1 MSESILKIIFQ
12 GESEN
17 LDKKLKEVGGK
28 LDKFNKKASALGK
41 SLSTKLTLPLAIA
54 GGAAI
59 KLASDF
65 QESLNKVDVAFG
77 SSQQAVR
84 DFAQTSLKQF
94 GIAEGSALDMAA
106 LFGDMATSMGLSQKA
121 AASMSTQLVGLAGD
135 LASFKNIDI
144 EQATTALAGVF
155 TGETESLKRLGIV
168 MTEVNLQQFAME
180 KGLNKSVKKMT
191 QAEKV
196 ALRYEFIMSK
206 TANAQGDFARTGG
219 GAANQMRIFQESL
232 KELGVSFGQILL
244 PAFTKLVTKLNDII
258 QGFNETSP
266 EVKGFITLVGL
277 LAGAVGPLL
286 IAIPK
291 VTSAFKLLTLA
302 MKANPII
309 AVASALAAVATSIY
323 SIAKA
328 KKEAKLDEFNE
339 SLEGLSRE
347 DTLARLRE
355 LNKQLR
361 ENNKLIHGFSTA
373 GEKHVAKKENESLGE
388 QIKLLHQRLLVL
400 RKDADLKRIANN
412 DSKKSQTLGNLGLN
426 QDTVLQEQIDQERIK
441 TNRRNFLDDVF
452 AITDKGQSALEH
464 RFNQNAERLKQ
475 PLAKSQSALFMFN
488 KRLKEEMDKSQ
499 EIANASGAII
509 TGGFQQLA
517 EGIGFALGEAIS
529 SGGNLASALATVLLQ
544 TLGSMAIQLGQL
556 AIKIG
561 IAMAS
566 IKMSFKNPFTA
577 IAAGIALI
585 AVGKMIQSAA
595 SVVGGGDVKK
605 FAKGGIVSTPTLG
618 LMGEYPGAR
627 SNPEVIAPLDKLQGM
642 IANTGGSRVEVGGQF
657 TLKGQDLVV
666 ALQRADRNRQRI
678 K

>member
-17 LDKKLKEVGGK
+17 LDKKLKEVGSK

-77 SSQQAVR
+77 NSSNEVK
-84 DFAQTSLKQF
+84 DFAKTTLEQF

-121 AASMSTQLVGLAGD
+121 AVGMSKQLVGLAGD

-180 KGLNKSVKKMT
+180 KGLDKSVKKMT

-196 ALRYEFIMSK
+196 ALRYEFIMAK
-206 TANAQGDFARTGG
+206 TVNAQGDFARTSE

-232 KELGVSFGQILL
+232 KELGVSFGEVLL
-244 PAFTKLVTKLNDII
+244 PAFTKMVNKLNDILKSL
-258 QGFNETSP
+258 NNLSP
-266 EVKGFITLVGL
+266 EMKGFIVVIGGL
-277 LAGAVGPLL
+277 AAAIGPLL
-286 IAIPK
+286 LAIPTLTK
-291 VTSAFKLLTLA
+291 SFRILTLA

-328 KKEAKLDEFNE
+328 KKEAKLDKFDE
-339 SLEGLSRE
+339 SLQGLSIDE
-347 DTLARLRE
+347 TLSKYRE
-355 LNKQLR
+355 LNKKIA
-361 ENNKLIHGFSTA
+361 ENNVLIYGSA
-373 GEKHVAKKENESLGE
+373 KIAEKSQAKKENKLLGE
-388 QIKLLHQRLLVL
+388 QVKILQQR
-400 RKDADLKRIANN
+400 IN
-412 DSKKSQTLGNLGLN
+412 T
-426 QDTVLQEQIDQERIK
+426 
-441 TNRRNFLDDVF
+441 
-452 AITDKGQSALEH
+452 
-464 RFNQNAERLKQ
+464 
-475 PLAKSQSALFMFN
+475 
-488 KRLKEEMDKSQ
+488 LKEEAEQRKIIEDELKKNNQTTETASKRQ
-499 EIANASGAII
+499 KVFTVNTIEAGTALKELGVIGQIVGTTLNETLEEPLQKVTQFGNAMTFLGEEMMFAFTSAFESMLNGESFIKTLGQAILGLIKKLVAAALAAAALSFILGGLGIGKGLGGNFGEKFGTIFGKI
-509 TGGFQQLA
+509 TG
-517 EGIGFALGEAIS
+517 
-529 SGGNLASALATVLLQ
+529 
-544 TLGSMAIQLGQL
+544 
-556 AIKIG
+556 
-561 IAMAS
+561 
-566 IKMSFKNPFTA
+566 
-577 IAAGIALI
+577 
-585 AVGKMIQSAA
+585 
-595 SVVGGGDVKK
+595 

-666 ALQRADRNRQRI
+666 ALQRANTNRDRL

>member
-17 LDKKLKEVGGK
+17 LDKKLKEVGSK

-77 SSQQAVR
+77 NSSNEVK
-84 DFAQTSLKQF
+84 DFAKTTLEQF

-121 AASMSTQLVGLAGD
+121 AVGMSKQLVGLAGD

-180 KGLNKSVKKMT
+180 KGLDKSVKTMT

-196 ALRYEFIMSK
+196 ALRYEFIMAK
-206 TANAQGDFARTGG
+206 TENSQGDFARTSE

-232 KELGVSFGQILL
+232 KELGVSFGEVLL
-244 PAFTKLVTKLNDII
+244 PAFTKMITKLNDILKSL
-258 QGFNETSP
+258 NKLSP
-266 EVKGFITLVGL
+266 EMKGFIVVIGGL
-277 LAGAVGPLL
+277 AAAIGPLL
-286 IAIPK
+286 LALPTLTKSFRI
-291 VTSAFKLLTLA
+291 LTLA

-328 KKEAKLDEFNE
+328 KKEARLDKFDESLQGLSLDET
-339 SLEGLSRE
+339 LSKY
-347 DTLARLRE
+347 RE
-355 LNKQLR
+355 LNKKIA
-361 ENNKLIHGFSTA
+361 ENNVLIYGA
-373 GEKHVAKKENESLGE
+373 AKIAEKSQAKKENKLLGE
-388 QIKLLHQRLLVL
+388 QVKILQQRINAL
-400 RKDADLKRIANN
+400 KDEAEQRRIVNEQL
-412 DSKKSQTLGNLGLN
+412 KKSKTLINETTKEQIKSVDAISKGTKEYHLYNIETHKFVKISENIGVKLGELGSSFEVLGNILTDTAQLPVKNMNDQFKLMDEIMKTIGTETAFMLRDSFAAMLDGESFIKTLGNAVVGLMKQLVAAALAAAVLSAILGGL
-426 QDTVLQEQIDQERIK
+426 
-441 TNRRNFLDDVF
+441 
-452 AITDKGQSALEH
+452 
-464 RFNQNAERLKQ
+464 
-475 PLAKSQSALFMFN
+475 
-488 KRLKEEMDKSQ
+488 
-499 EIANASGAII
+499 
-509 TGGFQQLA
+509 
-517 EGIGFALGEAIS
+517 GIGKGFKGFGANFGKIF
-529 SGGNLASALATVLLQ
+529 
-544 TLGSMAIQLGQL
+544 GQL
-556 AIKIG
+556 TNIKP
-561 IAMAS
+561 M
-566 IKMSFKNPFTA
+566 
-577 IAAGIALI
+577 
-585 AVGKMIQSAA
+585 
-595 SVVGGGDVKK
+595 
-605 FAKGGIVSTPTLG
+605 AKGGIVSTPTLG

-666 ALQRADRNRQRI
+666 ALQRANTNRDRL